1 MISFIRVDVI
11 SISIYT
17 WLNACCVALFGQPF
31 EVLFASPLNILE
43 SSSVVDSV
51 GPAVDTV
58 VHSPLALTP
67 EFVTRFEPT
76 SFMFW
81 LEMFGIFACS
91 VSGTILAKHKNFDMF
106 GCILVAMIAAISGP
120 TARDIILDRYPL
132 FWMVNM
138 NYLLIITIT
147 SVGFQMFCN
156 PKARH
161 VDGLL
166 KLFDGLA
173 LAIFTLIGIQVA
185 QEMGANIP
193 VCILLGVLNILFG
206 TVIRDMLCNEIPLV
220 LQREIYVTA
229 AIIGGIVY
237 FVMEGMEFTPWITE
251 SATMVT
257 IFVIRMLAVR
267 YDWHFPDIS
276 LMKNHSS

>member
-1 MISFIRVDVI
+1 MISII
-11 SISIYT
+11 ST
-17 WLNACCVALFGQPF
+17 N
-31 EVLFASPLNILE
+31 VLAANS
-43 SSSVVDSV
+43 
-51 GPAVDTV
+51 
-58 VHSPLALTP
+58 LALTP
-67 EFVTRFEPT
+67 EFITRFEPT

-91 VSGTILAKHKNFDMF
+91 VSGTILAKYKNFDVF

-120 TARDIILDRYPL
+120 TARDIILNRYPL

-229 AIIGGIVY
+229 AIVGGILY
-237 FVMEGMEFTPWITE
+237 FALENIGVAAWIKE
-251 SATMVT
+251 SCTMLT
-257 IFVIRMLAVR
+257 IFIIRMLAVR

-276 LMKNHSS
+276 LIKKPNL

>member
-1 MISFIRVDVI
+1 MISII
-11 SISIYT
+11 SVNVYA
-17 WLNACCVALFGQPF
+17 WLNACCMALFGQSF
-31 EVLFASPLNILE
+31 DILTAPILGVIA
-43 SSSVVDSV
+43 SSVV
-51 GPAVDTV
+51 PAAINPAIDLLAQN
-58 VHSPLALTP
+58 PLALTP

-91 VSGTILAKHKNFDMF
+91 VSGTILAKHKNFDVF

-193 VCILLGVLNILFG
+193 ICILLGVLNILFG
-206 TVIRDMLCNEIPLV
+206 SVIRDMLCNEIPLV

-229 AIIGGIVY
+229 AIIGGILY
-237 FVMEGMEFTPWITE
+237 FTMEGMGITPWITE
-251 SATMVT
+251 SCTMIT

-267 YDWHFPDIS
+267 YDWQFPDIG
-276 LMKNHSS
+276 LMKNHPL

>member
-1 MISFIRVDVI
+1 MISII
-11 SISIYT
+11 SVNLYA
-17 WLNACCVALFGQPF
+17 WLNACCITLFGKSFDILSAPISTTSTS
-31 EVLFASPLNILE
+31 ASATIA
-43 SSSVVDSV
+43 
-51 GPAVDTV
+51 PAVDKLAEI
-58 VHSPLALTP
+58 PLALTP

-91 VSGTILAKHKNFDMF
+91 VSGTILAKFKNFDVF

-237 FVMEGMEFTPWITE
+237 FIMEGMGITSWVTE
-251 SATMVT
+251 STTMLT

-267 YDWHFPDIS
+267 YDWHFPDIG
-276 LMKNHSS
+276 LIKKHNL

>member
-1 MISFIRVDVI
+1 MISIMSVNV
-11 SISIYT
+11 YA
-17 WLNACCVALFGQPF
+17 WLNACCITLFGQPF
-31 EVLFASPLNILE
+31 DLLFAAPLSVTAT
-43 SSSVVDSV
+43 SSIAASV
-51 GPAVDTV
+51 GPAVNAVTQN
-58 VHSPLALTP
+58 PLALTP

-91 VSGTILAKHKNFDMF
+91 VSGTILAKHKNFDVF

-147 SVGFQMFCN
+147 SVGFQIFCN

-193 VCILLGVLNILFG
+193 ICILLGVLNILFG
-206 TVIRDMLCNEIPLV
+206 GVIRDMLCNEIPLV

-229 AIIGGIVY
+229 AIIGGILY
-237 FVMEGMEFTPWITE
+237 FVMESMAITPWIKE
-251 SATMVT
+251 ASTMMT

-276 LMKNHSS
+276 LMKKHSL

>member
-1 MISFIRVDVI
+1 MISII
-11 SISIYT
+11 SVNLYAV
-17 WLNACCVALFGQPF
+17 LNTYCMAIFGKSFDMLLAPALAITAPTA
-31 EVLFASPLNILE
+31 LLTDNRA
-43 SSSVVDSV
+43 
-51 GPAVDTV
+51 
-58 VHSPLALTP
+58 ALTP

-91 VSGTILAKHKNFDMF
+91 VSGTILAKYKKFDVF

-147 SVGFQMFCN
+147 SIGFQMFCN

-166 KLFDGLA
+166 KLFDGMA

-193 VCILLGVLNILFG
+193 ICILLGVLNILFG

-229 AIIGGIVY
+229 AIIGGILY
-237 FVMEGMEFTPWITE
+237 FAMDGMGVTPWITE
-251 SATMVT
+251 SCTMIT
-257 IFVIRMLAVR
+257 IFVIRMLAVH
-267 YDWHFPDIS
+267 YDWHFPDIG
-276 LMKNHSS
+276 LIKKPNM

>member
-1 MISFIRVDVI
+1 MISFISVNA
-11 SISIYT
+11 YA
-17 WLNACCVALFGQPF
+17 WLNACCITLFGQNFDSLFNTALGAP
-31 EVLFASPLNILE
+31 VL
-43 SSSVVDSV
+43 SSM
-51 GPAVDTV
+51 AVATAPTIEAV
-58 VHSPLALTP
+58 TKNPLALTP

-106 GCILVAMIAAISGP
+106 GCILVAMIAAIIGP

-147 SVGFQMFCN
+147 SVGFQVFCN

-193 VCILLGVLNILFG
+193 ICILLGVLNILFG
-206 TVIRDMLCNEIPLV
+206 GVIRDMLCNEIPLV

-229 AIIGGIVY
+229 AIIGGILY
-237 FVMEGMEFTPWITE
+237 FVMESMAITPWIKE
-251 SATMVT
+251 ASTMIT
-257 IFVIRMLAVR
+257 IFVIRMMAVR

-276 LMKNHSS
+276 LMKKRSL

>member
-1 MISFIRVDVI
+1 MISII
-11 SISIYT
+11 SVNIYA
-17 WLNACCVALFGQPF
+17 WLNACCQAFFGKSF
-31 EVLFASPLNILE
+31 DVFLSPIATNVTLGAAAPPIPIT
-43 SSSVVDSV
+43 
-51 GPAVDTV
+51 PAIY
-58 VHSPLALTP
+58 PPAGLTP
-67 EFVTRFEPT
+67 DFVTRFEPT

-91 VSGTILAKHKNFDMF
+91 VSGTVIAKHKNFDMF

-120 TARDIILDRYPL
+120 TARDIILNRYPL

-156 PKARH
+156 PKSSH

-166 KLFDGLA
+166 KLFDGMA

-193 VCILLGVLNILFG
+193 ICILLGVLNILFG
-206 TVIRDMLCNEIPLV
+206 GVIRDMLCNEIPLV

-229 AIIGGIVY
+229 AIIGGILY
-237 FVMEGMEFTPWITE
+237 FVLEGMGVTPWIKE
-251 SATMVT
+251 ASTMMT

-276 LMKNHSS
+276 LMKKHPL

>member
-1 MISFIRVDVI
+1 MSVNV
-11 SISIYT
+11 YA
-17 WLNACCVALFGQPF
+17 WLNACYMTLFGKTF
-31 EVLFASPLNILE
+31 DIL
-43 SSSVVDSV
+43 SVPTLGVTTSSVV
-51 GPAVDTV
+51 PATINPAINQIAQN
-58 VHSPLALTP
+58 PLVLTP

-91 VSGTILAKHKNFDMF
+91 VSGTILAKHKNFDVF

-147 SVGFQMFCN
+147 SVGFQIFCN

-161 VDGLL
+161 VDRLL

-193 VCILLGVLNILFG
+193 ICILLGVLNILFG

-229 AIIGGIVY
+229 AIIGGILY
-237 FVMEGMEFTPWITE
+237 FVMEGMGITPWITE
-251 SATMVT
+251 SCTMIT

-267 YDWHFPDIS
+267 YDWHFPNIG
-276 LMKNHSS
+276 LMKNHPL

>member
-1 MISFIRVDVI
+1 MISLI
-11 SISIYT
+11 SINVYA
-17 WLNACCVALFGQPF
+17 WLNACCMTLFGQPF
-31 EVLFASPLNILE
+31 DLLFAAPLSVTAT
-43 SSSVVDSV
+43 SSITASV
-51 GPAVDTV
+51 GPAVNAVTQN
-58 VHSPLALTP
+58 PLALTP
-67 EFVTRFEPT
+67 EFVTRFEPA

-91 VSGTILAKHKNFDMF
+91 VSGTILAKHKNFDVF

-147 SVGFQMFCN
+147 SVGFQIFCN

-193 VCILLGVLNILFG
+193 ICILLGVLNILFG
-206 TVIRDMLCNEIPLV
+206 GVIRDMLCNEIPLV

-229 AIIGGIVY
+229 AIIGGILY
-237 FVMEGMEFTPWITE
+237 FVMEGMGITPWIKE
-251 SATMVT
+251 ASTMMT
-257 IFVIRMLAVR
+257 IFVIRMMAVR

-276 LMKNHSS
+276 LMKKRSL

>member
-1 MISFIRVDVI
+1 MISII
-11 SISIYT
+11 NINCYT
-17 WLNACCVALFGQPF
+17 WLNTFCITLFGQPF
-31 EVLFASPLNILE
+31 DMLFNASLTVTA
-43 SSSVVDSV
+43 SASAATY
-51 GPAVDTV
+51 PAV
-58 VHSPLALTP
+58 SKLAENPLALTP
-67 EFVTRFEPT
+67 DFVTRFEPT

-91 VSGTILAKHKNFDMF
+91 VSGTILAKYKNFDVF

-132 FWMVNM
+132 FWIVNM

-166 KLFDGLA
+166 KLFDGMA

-193 VCILLGVLNILFG
+193 VCILMGVLNILFG

-220 LQREIYVTA
+220 LQQEIYVTA
-229 AIIGGIVY
+229 AIIGGVLY
-237 FVMEGMEFTPWITE
+237 FVMEDMGITPWITQ
-251 SATMVT
+251 SCTMLT
-257 IFVIRMLAVR
+257 IFVIRMLAVHYHWR
-267 YDWHFPDIS
+267 LPDLGLIKKPN
-276 LMKNHSS
+276 M

>member
-1 MISFIRVDVI
+1 MIS
-11 SISIYT
+11 T
-17 WLNACCVALFGQPF
+17 LTQLPPQ
-31 EVLFASPLNILE
+31 
-43 SSSVVDSV
+43 
-51 GPAVDTV
+51 
-58 VHSPLALTP
+58 ALTP

-91 VSGTILAKHKNFDMF
+91 VSGTILAKHKNFDAF

-120 TARDIILDRYPL
+120 TARDIILNRYPL

-220 LQREIYVTA
+220 LQRELYITP
-229 AIIGGIVY
+229 AIIGSILY
-237 FVMEGMEFTPWITE
+237 FVLQAMDISSWITQ
-251 SATMVT
+251 SLTMLT
-257 IFVIRMLAVR
+257 IFSIRMLAVQH
-267 YDWHFPDIS
+267 DWYFPDIS
-276 LMKNHSS
+276 LIKKASL

>member
-1 MISFIRVDVI
+1 MISLP
-11 SISIYT
+11 IYA
-17 WLNACCVALFGQPF
+17 WLNACYLALFGKSF
-31 EVLFASPLNILE
+31 DTLVTPLL
-43 SSSVVDSV
+43 SVSATSV
-51 GPAVDTV
+51 STATDLVAK
-58 VHSPLALTP
+58 SPLALTP
-67 EFVTRFEPT
+67 EFVTRFEPA

-147 SVGFQMFCN
+147 SIGFQMFFN

-206 TVIRDMLCNEIPLV
+206 TIIRDMLCNEIPLV

-237 FVMEGMEFTPWITE
+237 FVLQGLSITSWITE
-251 SATMVT
+251 SITMLT
-257 IFVIRMLAVR
+257 IFIIRMLAVH
-267 YDWHFPDIS
+267 YDWHFPDIG
-276 LMKNHSS
+276 LMKKRSV

>member
-1 MISFIRVDVI
+1 MISIMSVNV
-11 SISIYT
+11 YA
-17 WLNACCVALFGQPF
+17 WLNACCITLFGQPF
-31 EVLFASPLNILE
+31 DLLFAAPLSVTATSNIAA
-43 SSSVVDSV
+43 SV
-51 GPAVDTV
+51 GPAVNAVTQN
-58 VHSPLALTP
+58 PLALTP

-91 VSGTILAKHKNFDMF
+91 VSGTILAKHKNFDVF

-147 SVGFQMFCN
+147 SVGFQIFCN

-193 VCILLGVLNILFG
+193 ICILLGVLNILFG
-206 TVIRDMLCNEIPLV
+206 GVIRDMLCNEIPLV

-229 AIIGGIVY
+229 AIIGGILY
-237 FVMEGMEFTPWITE
+237 FVMEGMGITPWIKE
-251 SATMVT
+251 ASTMMT
-257 IFVIRMLAVR
+257 IFVIRMMAVR

-276 LMKNHSS
+276 LMKKHSL

>member
-1 MISFIRVDVI
+1 MISII
-11 SISIYT
+11 SVNLYA
-17 WLNACCVALFGQPF
+17 WLNTCCVILFGSSF
-31 EVLFASPLNILE
+31 EALLASNFSMTISSTVFA
-43 SSSVVDSV
+43 
-51 GPAVDTV
+51 AVDPVSSTLAQ
-58 VHSPLALTP
+58 SPLALSP

-156 PKARH
+156 PKASH

-193 VCILLGVLNILFG
+193 ICILLGVLNILFG

-229 AIIGGIVY
+229 AIIGGVVY
-237 FVMEGMEFTPWITE
+237 FVMQGMGITSWITE
-251 SATMVT
+251 SCTMIT
-257 IFVIRMLAVR
+257 IFVIRMLAVH
-267 YDWHFPDIS
+267 YDWHFPDIGLIKKS
-276 LMKNHSS
+276 NM

>member
-1 MISFIRVDVI
+1 MSVNV
-11 SISIYT
+11 YA
-17 WLNACCVALFGQPF
+17 WLNACCITLFGQPF
-31 EVLFASPLNILE
+31 DLLFAAPLSVTATSNIAA
-43 SSSVVDSV
+43 SV
-51 GPAVDTV
+51 GPAVNAVTQN
-58 VHSPLALTP
+58 PLALTP

-91 VSGTILAKHKNFDMF
+91 VSGTILAKHKNFDVF

-147 SVGFQMFCN
+147 SVGFQIFCN

-193 VCILLGVLNILFG
+193 ICILLGVLNILFG
-206 TVIRDMLCNEIPLV
+206 GVIRDMLCNEIPLV

-229 AIIGGIVY
+229 AIIGGILY
-237 FVMEGMEFTPWITE
+237 FVMEGMGITPWIKE
-251 SATMVT
+251 ASTMMT
-257 IFVIRMLAVR
+257 IFVIRMMAVR

-276 LMKNHSS
+276 LMKKHSL

>member
-1 MISFIRVDVI
+1 MISII
-11 SISIYT
+11 SVNVYA
-17 WLNACCVALFGQPF
+17 WLSACCITLFGKSFDILSDPTLGVAASSAVPAAINPLTQLPF
-31 EVLFASPLNILE
+31 
-43 SSSVVDSV
+43 
-51 GPAVDTV
+51 
-58 VHSPLALTP
+58 ALSP

-91 VSGTILAKHKNFDMF
+91 VSGTILAKHKNFDVF

-120 TARDIILDRYPL
+120 TARDIILNRYPL

-166 KLFDGLA
+166 KLFDAMA

-185 QEMGANIP
+185 QNMGANIP
-193 VCILLGVLNILFG
+193 TSILLGVLNILFG

-229 AIIGGIVY
+229 AIIGGVLY
-237 FVMEGMEFTPWITE
+237 FVLDGMGVTNWITE
-251 SATMVT
+251 SCTMIT
-257 IFVIRMLAVR
+257 IFVIRTLAVR
-267 YDWHFPDIS
+267 YNWQFPDIG
-276 LMKNHSS
+276 LMKNHPF

>member
-1 MISFIRVDVI
+1 MISII
-11 SISIYT
+11 SVNAYV
-17 WLNACCVALFGQPF
+17 WLNACCITLFGKSFDILSAPF
-31 EVLFASPLNILE
+31 ISVSV
-43 SSSVVDSV
+43 SSATST
-51 GPAVDTV
+51 AVPEAIDLITQN
-58 VHSPLALTP
+58 PLALTP

-206 TVIRDMLCNEIPLV
+206 GVIRDMLCNEIPLV
-220 LQREIYVTA
+220 LQQEIYVTA
-229 AIIGGIVY
+229 AIIGGILY
-237 FVMEGMEFTPWITE
+237 FVLQGMGISAWITE
-251 SATMVT
+251 SCTMLS
-257 IFVIRMLAVR
+257 IFVIRMLAVNYHWR
-267 YDWHFPDIS
+267 IPDIG
-276 LMKNHSS
+276 LIKKHNL

>member
-1 MISFIRVDVI
+1 MISLI
-11 SISIYT
+11 SINVYA
-17 WLNACCVALFGQPF
+17 WLNACCITLFGQPF
-31 EVLFASPLNILE
+31 DLLFAAPLSMTAT
-43 SSSVVDSV
+43 SSITASV
-51 GPAVDTV
+51 GPAVNAVTQN
-58 VHSPLALTP
+58 PLALTP

-91 VSGTILAKHKNFDMF
+91 VSGTILAKHKNFDVF

-147 SVGFQMFCN
+147 SVGFQVFCN

-193 VCILLGVLNILFG
+193 ICILLGVLNILFG
-206 TVIRDMLCNEIPLV
+206 GVIRDMLCNEIPLV

-229 AIIGGIVY
+229 AIIGGVLY
-237 FVMEGMEFTPWITE
+237 FVMESMAITPWIKE
-251 SATMVT
+251 ASTMMT
-257 IFVIRMLAVR
+257 IFVIRMMAVR

-276 LMKNHSS
+276 LMKKRSL

>member
-1 MISFIRVDVI
+1 MISII
-11 SISIYT
+11 SVNAYA
-17 WLNACCVALFGQPF
+17 WLNACCITLFGKSF
-31 EVLFASPLNILE
+31 DILFAPTLSVTA
-43 SSSVVDSV
+43 SSAAPAAVNQAIDSI
-51 GPAVDTV
+51 AQN
-58 VHSPLALTP
+58 PLALTP

-91 VSGTILAKHKNFDMF
+91 VSGTILAKYKNFDVF

-161 VDGLL
+161 VGGLL

-193 VCILLGVLNILFG
+193 ICILLGVLNILFG

-229 AIIGGIVY
+229 AIIGGVLY
-237 FVMEGMEFTPWITE
+237 FAMEGMGITPWIKE
-251 SATMVT
+251 SCTMIT

-267 YDWHFPDIS
+267 YDWHFPDVG
-276 LMKNHSS
+276 LMKKQPL

>member
-1 MISFIRVDVI
+1 MISIIATSLLAD
-11 SISIYT
+11 
-17 WLNACCVALFGQPF
+17 
-31 EVLFASPLNILE
+31 
-43 SSSVVDSV
+43 D
-51 GPAVDTV
+51 
-58 VHSPLALTP
+58 PLALTP

-91 VSGTILAKHKNFDMF
+91 VSGTILAKYKNFDVF

-220 LQREIYVTA
+220 LQKEIYITA
-229 AIIGGIVY
+229 AIVGGIVY
-237 FVMEGMEFTPWITE
+237 FVMEGMGITDWITE
-251 SATMVT
+251 SITMLT
-257 IFVIRMLAVR
+257 IFVIRMLAVQ
-267 YDWHFPDIS
+267 YHWQLPDIG
-276 LMKNHSS
+276 LIKKPNM

>member
-1 MISFIRVDVI
+1 MISII
-11 SISIYT
+11 SVNVYA
-17 WLNACCVALFGQPF
+17 WLNAYCMALFGQSF
-31 EVLFASPLNILE
+31 DILTAPILGVTA
-43 SSSVVDSV
+43 SSVV
-51 GPAVDTV
+51 PAAINPAIDLLAQN
-58 VHSPLALTP
+58 PLALTP

-91 VSGTILAKHKNFDMF
+91 VSGTILAKHKNFDVF

-193 VCILLGVLNILFG
+193 ICILLGVLNILFG
-206 TVIRDMLCNEIPLV
+206 SVIRDMLCNEIPLV

-229 AIIGGIVY
+229 AIIGGILY
-237 FVMEGMEFTPWITE
+237 FTMEGMGITPWITE
-251 SATMVT
+251 SCTMIT

-267 YDWHFPDIS
+267 YDWQFPDIG
-276 LMKNHSS
+276 LMKNHPL

>member
-1 MISFIRVDVI
+1 MISLI
-11 SISIYT
+11 SINVYA
-17 WLNACCVALFGQPF
+17 WLNACCMTLFGQPF
-31 EVLFASPLNILE
+31 DLLFAAPLSVTAT
-43 SSSVVDSV
+43 SSIAASIE
-51 GPAVDTV
+51 PAVNV
-58 VHSPLALTP
+58 VTQNPLALTP
-67 EFVTRFEPT
+67 EFVTRFEPA

-91 VSGTILAKHKNFDMF
+91 VSGTILAKHKNFDVF

-147 SVGFQMFCN
+147 SVGFQVFCN

-193 VCILLGVLNILFG
+193 ICILLGVLNILFG
-206 TVIRDMLCNEIPLV
+206 GVIRDMLCNEIPLV

-229 AIIGGIVY
+229 AIIGGVLY
-237 FVMEGMEFTPWITE
+237 FVMEGMGITPWIKE
-251 SATMVT
+251 ASTMMT
-257 IFVIRMLAVR
+257 IFVIRMMAVR

-276 LMKNHSS
+276 LMKKRSL

>member
-1 MISFIRVDVI
+1 MISIINLNV
-11 SISIYT
+11 YT
-17 WLNACCVALFGQPF
+17 WLNACCMTLFGKSF
-31 EVLFASPLNILE
+31 DLLFSPTL
-43 SSSVVDSV
+43 SVTATSIHINPVTQL
-51 GPAVDTV
+51 PN
-58 VHSPLALTP
+58 ALTP
-67 EFVTRFEPT
+67 DFVTRFEPT

-91 VSGTILAKHKNFDMF
+91 VSGTILAKHKNFDVF

-166 KLFDGLA
+166 KLFDGMA

-193 VCILLGVLNILFG
+193 ICILLGVLNILFG
-206 TVIRDMLCNEIPLV
+206 GVIRDMLCNEIPLV

-229 AIIGGIVY
+229 AIIGGILY
-237 FVMEGMEFTPWITE
+237 FVMEGMGITPWIKE
-251 SATMVT
+251 ATTMMS
-257 IFVIRMLAVR
+257 IFAIRMLAVR
-267 YDWHFPDIS
+267 YDWHFPDIG
-276 LMKNHSS
+276 LMKNHPL